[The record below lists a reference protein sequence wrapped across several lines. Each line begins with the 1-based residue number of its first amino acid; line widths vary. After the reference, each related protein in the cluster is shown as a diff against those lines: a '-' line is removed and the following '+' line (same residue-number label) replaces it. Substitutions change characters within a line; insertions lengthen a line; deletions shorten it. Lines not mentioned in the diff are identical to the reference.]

1 MSPATAAYYSLSL
14 LFKDLNIK
22 SGVFNLNFYF
32 YFIENGTIL
41 VRNLH
46 FLEVLKVIFSA
57 VAHSCQISGQYS
69 LCAF

>member
-1 MSPATAAYYSLSL
+1 MIPATAAYYGLPL

-22 SGVFNLNFYF
+22 SGFYNLNFF
-32 YFIENGTIL
+32 LLRMVL

-57 VAHSCQISGQYS
+57 VGHSCQISGQYS

>member
-1 MSPATAAYYSLSL
+1 MSPATAAYYGLSL

-22 SGVFNLNFYF
+22 SGVFNFNFF
-32 YFIENGTIL
+32 FIENGTIL

>member
-1 MSPATAAYYSLSL
+1 MIPATAAYYGLPL

-22 SGVFNLNFYF
+22 SGFYNLNF
-32 YFIENGTIL
+32 FIENGTIL

-57 VAHSCQISGQYS
+57 VGHSCQISGQYS